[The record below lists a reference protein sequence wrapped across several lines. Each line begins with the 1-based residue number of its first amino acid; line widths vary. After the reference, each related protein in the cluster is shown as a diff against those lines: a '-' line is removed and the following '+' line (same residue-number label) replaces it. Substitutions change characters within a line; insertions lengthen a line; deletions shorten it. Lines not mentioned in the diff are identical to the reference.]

1 MPGQKEDRRERTTEM
16 KERGTFHAYRMRYGR
31 LTAILLAV
39 CLVLLPQSA
48 VYATQNAGG
57 TASVSEPEIQ
67 AQGAVV
73 IDAATGQILYGK
85 NANTKYYPASITKLM
100 TALLVIE
107 NCDLNGTVTFSK
119 TATTNLEAG
128 AVSLGMVEG
137 DQLTVRQCLYALLLK
152 SANEVG
158 NALAEHVSG
167 SISAFADLMNKK
179 AAALGCTNTHFVNPH
194 GLNDPN
200 HYTTPYD
207 MALIGRAAFANST
220 LREIDTTLSY
230 KLPATKKNEAM
241 TITMGHKM
249 LYPDDSRYYEG
260 IIGGKTGFTSLAGN
274 TLVTGAERNGVRLI
288 AVVMKANGT
297 HYTDT
302 KALLDY
308 GFAKMTA
315 GASGPLGSAPV
326 QTGPQTQQTQ
336 APASPETQ
344 MQVTSETQASGSPEA
359 QTPASPETQ
368 APSTPESQAPGSLE
382 FQAPASPVTQEAP
395 ASPETQVPST
405 PETQAPASP
414 AAQEAPAS
422 PETQAPSTPETQAP
436 ASPATQ
442 EAPASPETQAPSIP
456 ETQAPTSP
464 AAQEAPAIQQT
475 ETAAAAAKTAGWG
488 QDAAGWY
495 YIKSDGR
502 RAAGEW
508 LNLDG
513 TEYWI
518 DANGY
523 MATGWRLFVNGD
535 WYYFRSSG
543 VMAKNY
549 WVQDNGKWFYLG
561 GNGTML
567 KGTVTPDG
575 YTLGADGAWM
585 GN

>member
-1 MPGQKEDRRERTTEM
+1 M
-16 KERGTFHAYRMRYGR
+16 FHAYRMRCGR

-48 VYATQNAGG
+48 AYATQNAGG
-57 TASVSEPEIQ
+57 AASVSEPQIQ

-107 NCDLNGTVTFSK
+107 NCDLDGTVTFSK

-158 NALAEHVSG
+158 NALAEYVSG

-230 KLPATKKNEAM
+230 KLPATKTNEAM

-249 LYPDDSRYYEG
+249 LYPNDSRYYEG

-274 TLVTGAERNGVRLI
+274 TLVTGAERNGVRLV

-308 GFAKMTA
+308 GFAKMAA
-315 GASGPLGSAPV
+315 GASGPQGSAPA
-326 QTGPQTQQTQ
+326 QAGPQTTAPVAPETQ

-344 MQVTSETQASGSPEA
+344 
-359 QTPASPETQ
+359 
-368 APSTPESQAPGSLE
+368 
-382 FQAPASPVTQEAP
+382 
-395 ASPETQVPST
+395 
-405 PETQAPASP
+405 
-414 AAQEAPAS
+414 APAS
-422 PETQAPSTPETQAP
+422 PETQAPAAPETQ
-436 ASPATQ
+436 
-442 EAPASPETQAPSIP
+442 APASPETQAP
-456 ETQAPTSP
+456 TSP
-464 AAQEAPAIQQT
+464 ATQEAPSSQQS
-475 ETAAAAAKTAGWG
+475 ETAAAAAKTGWG
-488 QDAAGWY
+488 QNATGWY
-495 YIKSDGR
+495 YVKSDGR
-502 RAAGEW
+502 YAAGEW

-543 VMAKNY
+543 AMAKNY

-575 YTLGADGAWM
+575 YTLGADGAWT

>member
-1 MPGQKEDRRERTTEM
+1 M
-16 KERGTFHAYRMRYGR
+16 FHAYRMRCGR

-48 VYATQNAGG
+48 AYATQNAGG
-57 TASVSEPEIQ
+57 AASVSEPQIQ

-107 NCDLNGTVTFSK
+107 NCDLDGTVTFSK

-249 LYPDDSRYYEG
+249 LYPNDSRYYEG

-274 TLVTGAERNGVRLI
+274 TLVTGAERNGVRLV

-308 GFAKMTA
+308 GFAKMAA
-315 GASGPLGSAPV
+315 GASGPQGSAPA
-326 QTGPQTQQTQ
+326 QAGPQTTAPETQTQ
-336 APASPETQ
+336 AD
-344 MQVTSETQASGSPEA
+344 SETQAPVSPEA
-359 QTPASPETQ
+359 Q
-368 APSTPESQAPGSLE
+368 
-382 FQAPASPVTQEAP
+382 
-395 ASPETQVPST
+395 
-405 PETQAPASP
+405 
-414 AAQEAPAS
+414 APAS
-422 PETQAPSTPETQAP
+422 PETQAPASLETQV
-436 ASPATQ
+436 
-442 EAPASPETQAPSIP
+442 PASPETQAPASP

-464 AAQEAPAIQQT
+464 AAQEAPASQQP
-475 ETAAAAAKTAGWG
+475 ETAAAAAKTGWG
-488 QDAAGWY
+488 QNAIGWY

-502 RAAGEW
+502 YAAGEW

-543 VMAKNY
+543 AMAKNY

-575 YTLGADGAWM
+575 YTLGADGAWT

>member
-1 MPGQKEDRRERTTEM
+1 M
-16 KERGTFHAYRMRYGR
+16 KEYKMYRRIAAVI
-31 LTAILLAV
+31 LTL
-39 CLVLLPQSA
+39 CLVLTPGTA
-48 VYATQNAGG
+48 ARATQS
-57 TASVSEPEIQ
+57 TAASEPQIQ

-107 NCDLNGTVTFSK
+107 NCSLDGTVTFSK

-128 AVSLGMVEG
+128 AVSLGMTEG

-158 NALAEHVSG
+158 NALAEYVSG
-167 SISAFADLMNKK
+167 SVSAFADLMNRK
-179 AAALGCTNTHFVNPH
+179 AASLGCTNTHFVNPH
-194 GLNDPN
+194 GLNDSN

-230 KLPATKKNEAM
+230 KLPATKNSGAR

-249 LYPDDSRYYEG
+249 MYPDDSRYYEG

-308 GFAKMTA
+308 GFAKMSS
-315 GASGPLGSAPV
+315 GAVGPMGSAS
-326 QTGPQTQQTQ
+326 Q
-336 APASPETQ
+336 
-344 MQVTSETQASGSPEA
+344 
-359 QTPASPETQ
+359 
-368 APSTPESQAPGSLE
+368 PS
-382 FQAPASPVTQEAP
+382 V
-395 ASPETQVPST
+395 
-405 PETQAPASP
+405 PETQAPAVSSSTD
-414 AAQEAPAS
+414 AAGNPVIPGAAPGEATQAAPTVQTAAPA
-422 PETQAPSTPETQAP
+422 Q
-436 ASPATQ
+436 
-442 EAPASPETQAPSIP
+442 
-456 ETQAPTSP
+456 TS
-464 AAQEAPAIQQT
+464 
-475 ETAAAAAKTAGWG
+475 GWV
-488 QDAAGWY
+488 QDAVGWY

-502 RAAGEW
+502 YAAGEW

-513 TEYWI
+513 VDYWM
-518 DANGY
+518 DSNGY

-543 VMAKNY
+543 AMATNC

-561 GNGTML
+561 SGGAML
-567 KGTVTPDG
+567 KNTVTPDG
-575 YTLGADGAWM
+575 YTLGADGAWT

>member
-1 MPGQKEDRRERTTEM
+1 MTEM
-16 KERGTFHAYRMRYGR
+16 KGYRKFHVYKVHGRM
-31 LTAILLAV
+31 LTAFLLAL
-39 CLVLLPQSA
+39 CLVFAPESA
-48 VYATQNAGG
+48 AYAAQNTGG
-57 TASVSEPEIQ
+57 ASVPAEPQIQ

-73 IDAATGQILYGK
+73 IDAATGQVLYGK
-85 NANTKYYPASITKLM
+85 NENTKYYPASITKLM

-167 SISAFADLMNKK
+167 SISAFASLMNQK

-207 MALIGRAAFANST
+207 MALIARAAFANST

-230 KLPATKKNEAM
+230 KLPATKKSDAR

-249 LYPDDSRYYEG
+249 LYPNDSRYYEG

-274 TLVTGAERNGVRLI
+274 TLVTGAERNGVRLV

-297 HYTDT
+297 HYADT

-308 GFAKMTA
+308 GFAKMA
-315 GASGPLGSAPV
+315 SASSGPGPS
-326 QTGPQTQQTQ
+326 PQTSGGDPSASPQAQ
-336 APASPETQ
+336 APAD
-344 MQVTSETQASGSPEA
+344 G
-359 QTPASPETQ
+359 
-368 APSTPESQAPGSLE
+368 
-382 FQAPASPVTQEAP
+382 
-395 ASPETQVPST
+395 
-405 PETQAPASP
+405 
-414 AAQEAPAS
+414 
-422 PETQAPSTPETQAP
+422 
-436 ASPATQ
+436 
-442 EAPASPETQAPSIP
+442 
-456 ETQAPTSP
+456 
-464 AAQEAPAIQQT
+464 
-475 ETAAAAAKTAGWG
+475 
-488 QDAAGWY
+488 DAADTSGPVVDPGVVPGTDSRQDSLQGTNTQQSGQNTGWIQDSTGWY
-495 YIKSDGR
+495 YRKPDGTY
-502 RAAGEW
+502 AAGEW

-513 TEYWI
+513 VEYWI
-518 DANGY
+518 DPNGY

-543 VMAKNY
+543 AMAKDY

-561 GNGTML
+561 GNGVMM
-567 KGTVTPDG
+567 KNAVAPGG
-575 YTLGADGAWM
+575 YILDADGVW
-585 GN
+585 NEN

>member
-1 MPGQKEDRRERTTEM
+1 M
-16 KERGTFHAYRMRYGR
+16 FHAYRMRCGR

-48 VYATQNAGG
+48 AYATQNAGG
-57 TASVSEPEIQ
+57 AASVSEPQIQ

-107 NCDLNGTVTFSK
+107 NCDLDGTVTFSK

-158 NALAEHVSG
+158 NALAEYVSG

-249 LYPDDSRYYEG
+249 LYPNDSRYFEG

-274 TLVTGAERNGVRLI
+274 TLVTGAERNGVRLV

-308 GFAKMTA
+308 GFAKMAA
-315 GASGPLGSAPV
+315 GASGPQGSAPA
-326 QTGPQTQQTQ
+326 QAGPQTTAPVAPETQ

-344 MQVTSETQASGSPEA
+344 
-359 QTPASPETQ
+359 
-368 APSTPESQAPGSLE
+368 
-382 FQAPASPVTQEAP
+382 
-395 ASPETQVPST
+395 
-405 PETQAPASP
+405 
-414 AAQEAPAS
+414 APAS
-422 PETQAPSTPETQAP
+422 PETQAPAAPETQ
-436 ASPATQ
+436 
-442 EAPASPETQAPSIP
+442 APASPETQAP
-456 ETQAPTSP
+456 TSP
-464 AAQEAPAIQQT
+464 ATQEAPSSQQS
-475 ETAAAAAKTAGWG
+475 ETAAAAAKTGWG
-488 QDAAGWY
+488 QNATGWY
-495 YIKSDGR
+495 YVKSDGR
-502 RAAGEW
+502 YAAGEW

-543 VMAKNY
+543 AMAKNY

-575 YTLGADGAWM
+575 YTLGADGAWT